1 MLDATRGVDS
11 TRAFS
16 LRVSTVMYVCQRLV
30 RLHHC
35 QSQTCYLNL
44 LHHKSR
50 TTIST
55 PLCALVRCGSA
66 TLGCFM
72 WYAIRVVE
80 AQTVVEHIL
89 LLLELQ
95 LIRVGDPL
103 HLSYNHFRLV
113 SSHAM
118 ARASILPMIA
128 LRATTKTRTTR
139 HLIYWVGPF
148 LLR

>member
-1 MLDATRGVDS
+1 
-11 TRAFS
+11 
-16 LRVSTVMYVCQRLV
+16 
-30 RLHHC
+30 
-35 QSQTCYLNL
+35 
-44 LHHKSR
+44 
-50 TTIST
+50 
-55 PLCALVRCGSA
+55 
-66 TLGCFM
+66 M

-139 HLIYWVGPF
+139 RLIYWVGPF